1 MDIAFLLDSSG
12 SITPNEFQQAKDFIE
27 LMANSFLKNKV
38 GSRVG
43 LIQYSIVPT
52 INARFSDGLTSNQF
66 RSVLDKVVHKGGY
79 TRLDRALLLAGE
91 KLFSDEEDMRKDIPK
106 VLVVITDGIN
116 TDAPDFTPLDTAVA
130 PLRRAGVRVF
140 IVCIGSK
147 KGLEELYLLTQQRED
162 FYHVKTY
169 NDLALQ
175 LRRISKD
182 SCESGGKKLKETLEA
197 FLLQIS
203 LLFLSLLLLL
213 GLLLLSLL
221 LLLFML
227 LFLLL
232 LLLFLLMLFLFDTMM
247 AIFKLA

>member
-12 SITPNEFQQAKDFIE
+12 SITPTEFQQAKDFIE

-52 INARFSDGLTSNQF
+52 INARFSDGLTSDQF
-66 RSVLDKVVHKGGY
+66 RSVLDKVVREGGY

-91 KLFSDEEDMRKDIPK
+91 KLFSDEEGMRKDIPK

-140 IVCIGSK
+140 IVSIGNK
-147 KGLEELYLLTQQRED
+147 EGREELYLLTQQRQD
-162 FYHVKTY
+162 LYHVKTY
-169 NDLALQ
+169 DDLALQ

-182 SCESGGKKLKETLEA
+182 TCESGGKKLTEILEA
-197 FLLQIS
+197 FLLQI
-203 LLFLSLLLLL
+203 LLLLCFSRVGSVFL
-213 GLLLLSLL
+213 MLVLVHGLSAGSLL
-221 LLLFML
+221 G
-227 LFLLL
+227 
-232 LLLFLLMLFLFDTMM
+232 
-247 AIFKLA
+247 ACC

>member
-12 SITPNEFQQAKDFIE
+12 SITPTEFQQAKDFIE

-52 INARFSDGLTSNQF
+52 INARFSDGLTSDQF

-91 KLFSDEEDMRKDIPK
+91 KLFSDEEGMRKDIPK

-130 PLRRAGVRVF
+130 PLRRVGVRVF
-140 IVCIGSK
+140 IVSIGSK
-147 KGLEELYLLTQQRED
+147 EGQEELYLLTQQRED
-162 FYHVKTY
+162 LYHVRTY

-182 SCESGGKKLKETLEA
+182 TCESGGKKLKETLGA
-197 FLLQIS
+197 FLLHVS
-203 LLFLSLLLLL
+203 
-213 GLLLLSLL
+213 LLLSLL
-221 LLLFML
+221 LLLL
-227 LFLLL
+227 LLMLL
-232 LLLFLLMLFLFDTMM
+232 LLLFLLLFLFLFLSDTTM
-247 AIFKLA
+247 AFKLA